1 MINMFRLLLF
11 IYYITLCTSYVA
23 YFNVDHLSIF
33 CIYDTP
39 SAVENTEKMKACVS
53 GVQVMDKKSVALP
66 KKIPENQRVQP
77 REGAWQHASK
87 GRKDQSSIY
96 FNEEQA

>member
-11 IYYITLCTSYVA
+11 IYHITLCTSYVA

-39 SAVENTEKMKACVS
+39 SGVENTEKMKACLEF
-53 GVQVMDKKSVALP
+53 K
-66 KKIPENQRVQP
+66 
-77 REGAWQHASK
+77 
-87 GRKDQSSIY
+87 
-96 FNEEQA
+96 